1 VAGQPLS
8 AILERGSFDML
19 LPVGAE
25 SVKTAARACPDRCL
39 LPPQES
45 LTACF
50 DKWKTLQLAA
60 DIGVPAPRSYLVT
73 CQKDLSSV
81 DLEFPCVVKASREDS
96 ANKSV
101 AYPAS
106 RSELL
111 QVAGDLLRDSSGEPI
126 LVQEF
131 VRGCGCGLFAL
142 YDHGRPVRVF
152 MHRRLR
158 EFPPSGGVSTA
169 ARAVF
174 SEQLKEYG
182 LGLLSALRWNGVA
195 MVEFRTDELMNRFSL
210 MEINAKFW
218 GSTELALHCGV
229 NFGADAIRVFRGEGL
244 GYSEVYDRERRFYW
258 PLDGDLLTLWRTG
271 RLSLAREYW
280 EPSAATNLSQSLR
293 ADLWKTA
300 RLVKKVVFG

>member
-1 VAGQPLS
+1 MSVFTVLINDASYKHSVALARYIRRSLPELRLVGHDSRERSLSRFYSCFDETVAGQPLS

-174 SEQLKEYG
+174 SEQLKEYD
-182 LGLLSALRWNGVA
+182 LVCS
-195 MVEFRTDELMNRFSL
+195 
-210 MEINAKFW
+210 
-218 GSTELALHCGV
+218 
-229 NFGADAIRVFRGEGL
+229 
-244 GYSEVYDRERRFYW
+244 
-258 PLDGDLLTLWRTG
+258 PLFVG
-271 RLSLAREYW
+271 
-280 EPSAATNLSQSLR
+280 
-293 ADLWKTA
+293 TA
-300 RLVKKVVFG
+300 